1 MPPRKSELTPHCQ
14 KVLELLTRSAKP
26 MPAYDILESLR
37 KFGIKAPPTV
47 YRALDTLMEKG
58 LVHRIE
64 SINAFVACHGE
75 HHDDAGHQH
84 SHANTGF
91 AVCRECGTTVEIHDH
106 RLCDVIAE
114 LGKKLHFH
122 VEREMLELMGLCES
136 CHAKQTVGHA

>member
-1 MPPRKSELTPHCQ
+1 MRPRKTELSPHCH
-14 KVLELLTRSAKP
+14 KVLDLLTRSDRP
-26 MPAYDILESLR
+26 LPAYDILGALR

-47 YRALDTLMEKG
+47 YRALDTLIEKG

-75 HHDDAGHQH
+75 HDDGHDHTH
-84 SHANTGF
+84 PNTGF
-91 AVCRECGTTVEIHDH
+91 AVCRDCGTTVEIHDH

-114 LGKKLHFH
+114 LGKKLKFH

-136 CHAKQTVGHA
+136 CHNKQTAGHA